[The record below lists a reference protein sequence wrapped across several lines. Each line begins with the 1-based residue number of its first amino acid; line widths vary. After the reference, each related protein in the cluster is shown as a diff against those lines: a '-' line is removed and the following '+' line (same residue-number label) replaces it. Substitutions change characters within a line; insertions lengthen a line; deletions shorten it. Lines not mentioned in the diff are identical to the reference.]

1 MRKKTNEEFL
11 KQLKS
16 VNSNIN
22 PLEEYK
28 GTETPIDCEC
38 LICHTVWKARPNNIF
53 SKGYGCPKC
62 GQKKASKSNI
72 IPKEEFLKR
81 FNNDEIELIGDYTAI
96 YTNTKFRCK
105 KCGHEWECRPYHIT
119 KGHGCPKCAGNIKK
133 TDEEFRNELK
143 SVNPNIIP
151 LTKYI
156 NNRTHVLCECKICG
170 CQWNVKPANIFSL
183 NRGCPKCSKNK
194 KKTHQEFVDEMKRV
208 NPNIEILGEY
218 KNAATKILCRC
229 KKDGYVWEG
238 TPNAICHGVGCPK
251 CNSSKGE
258 MAVEKY
264 LKDNNIS
271 YEIQKRFDDCKNI
284 FSLPFDF
291 YLPNNKTC
299 IEYDGSLHYK
309 AVDYFGGEEAL
320 KSTQSRDKIKTNYC
334 KEHNIKLIRIPYWEF
349 DNIEEI
355 LNRELEVR

>member
-1 MRKKTNEEFL
+1 MTTKTHEQFMIDFYN
-11 KQLKS
+11 Q
-16 VNSNIN
+16 NPNANNIEI
-22 PLEEYK
+22 LEKYK
-28 GTETPIDCEC
+28 GTTTKIKCHCKIDGYE
-38 LICHTVWKARPNNIF
+38 WSSNPND
-53 SKGYGCPKC
+53 
-62 GQKKASKSNI
+62 
-72 IPKEEFLKR
+72 L
-81 FNNDEIELIGDYTAI
+81 L
-96 YTNTKFRCK
+96 
-105 KCGHEWECRPYHIT
+105 

-143 SVNPNIIP
+143 SANPNIVP

-291 YLPNNKTC
+291 YLPDNKIC

-334 KEHNIKLIRIPYWEF
+334 KEHNIGFLAIPRWWIQNKHEVKRYKQEI
-349 DNIEEI
+349 DNII
-355 LNRELEVR
+355 GRD